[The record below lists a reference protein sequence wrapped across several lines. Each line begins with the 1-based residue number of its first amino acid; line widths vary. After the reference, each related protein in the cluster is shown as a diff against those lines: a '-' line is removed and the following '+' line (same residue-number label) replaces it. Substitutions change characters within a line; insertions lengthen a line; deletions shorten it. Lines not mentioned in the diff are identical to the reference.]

1 MEPVQRIP
9 RYTLMFKGGS
19 YHFLHFCFYPLTDI
33 APGAVMLKYMDPSDP
48 QRAKLIEADEA
59 ASKIAQAETDD
70 QTRRAAVMI
79 GLERSV
85 DDFPVR
91 ILANEWNFG
100 S

>member
-1 MEPVQRIP
+1 
-9 RYTLMFKGGS
+9 
-19 YHFLHFCFYPLTDI
+19 
-33 APGAVMLKYMDPSDP
+33 MLKYMDPSDP

-85 DDFPVR
+85 DDFPVS
-91 ILANEWNFG
+91 I
-100 S
+100 

>member
-1 MEPVQRIP
+1 
-9 RYTLMFKGGS
+9 
-19 YHFLHFCFYPLTDI
+19 
-33 APGAVMLKYMDPSDP
+33 MLKYMDSSDP
-48 QRAKLIEADEA
+48 QRTKLIEADEA

-91 ILANEWNFG
+91 F
-100 S
+100 